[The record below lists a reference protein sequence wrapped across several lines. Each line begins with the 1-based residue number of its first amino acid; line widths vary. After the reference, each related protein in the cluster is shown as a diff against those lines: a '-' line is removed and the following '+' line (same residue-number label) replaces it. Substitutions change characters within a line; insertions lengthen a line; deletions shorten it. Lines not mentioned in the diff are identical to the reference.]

1 MSNKG
6 LSRVW
11 LLTTTDNPFNPHTEW
26 LEWYAEDIRLGHD
39 TCGLMARL
47 SGSANELDDESDLP
61 VMQDVVRY
69 NFSGKHVMVSE
80 STWSDVIK
88 TSAQ

>member
-11 LLTTTDNPFNPHTEW
+11 LLTTIDNPFNPHTEW
-26 LEWYAEDIRLGHD
+26 LQWYAEDIRLGHD
-39 TCGLMARL
+39 TCGLVGRL
-47 SGSANELDDESDLP
+47 SGSSNHIDDESDYAT
-61 VMQDVVRY
+61 MTQIIEY

-88 TSAQ
+88 AATL